1 MLYRL
6 VYPHAPVSG
15 PFVTIAVGIMVV
27 LGIAPA
33 PVHPLTDGQKVFQT
47 LDGDTRIYAM
57 PFAAPCEPGAPC
69 LATADGSPCG
79 VGGEGGRACRGS
91 VMWQLSFPLPEE
103 DARALSGRQ
112 AALKAEALRRCAGW
126 HAPVPA
132 VLAATAESVITGYP
146 VYDRAVPTAAE
157 FGGHPLSCVTMI
169 GDA

>member
-1 MLYRL
+1 
-6 VYPHAPVSG
+6 
-15 PFVTIAVGIMVV
+15 MVI

-33 PVHPLTDGQKVFQT
+33 PVHPLTDGSKVFQT
-47 LDGDTRIYAM
+47 LDGVTRIYAM
-57 PFAAPCEPGAPC
+57 PFAAPCTPGSPC
-69 LATADGSPCG
+69 LATADGSPCAG
-79 VGGEGGRACRGS
+79 ACRGS

-112 AALKAEALRRCAGW
+112 AALKDEALRRCTGW

-132 VLAATAESVITGYP
+132 VLAATAESVVTGYP

-157 FGGHPLSCVTMI
+157 FAGHPLSCVTMI